1 MGEVIMLLEKA
12 LSHVTLLSVISS
24 NDLIKQIHQMIS
36 SNNFHDMIVAYTYR
50 ETVVYVEVIPLIN

>member
-1 MGEVIMLLEKA
+1 MRLERA

-36 SNNFHDMIVAYTYR
+36 SKNFHDMIVVYTYR
-50 ETVVYVEVIPLIN
+50 EFALLYAIPL

>member
-12 LSHVTLLSVISS
+12 LSHVTLLSVISLK
-24 NDLIKQIHQMIS
+24 DLIKQIHQMIS

-50 ETVVYVEVIPLIN
+50 EFALLYAIPL